1 MEKQT
6 SMAKGHITASGMTH
20 HAIFAAGQSRQ
31 KTLEMLW
38 FVKYAGSL
46 CELEHQIKQ
55 RICWDYKTK
64 FYETIVHQNI
74 NFSIGKDDKKGA
86 VAQGE
91 IRTLQS
97 IGWKPDEI

>member
-1 MEKQT
+1 MFFPVQRTAFIFYNAKGFALLEKQT

-20 HAIFAAGQSRQ
+20 HAIFAAGQSHQ

-46 CELEHQIKQ
+46 CELEHQIKS
-55 RICWDYKTK
+55 RICWDYMTK

-74 NFSIGKDDKKGA
+74 LFLLYR
-86 VAQGE
+86 E
-91 IRTLQS
+91 RR
-97 IGWKPDEI
+97 